1 MSGMATQIR
10 LLFKSYIAPVCEV
23 TDRNTIEELEQ
34 IACESWMA
42 RETRDLG
49 GWLLRANDGI
59 TRRANSVFPL
69 ADPEC
74 DLDEALNQVIEFYN
88 SRGILP
94 RFQMTEIS
102 IPTALDDFLVSQG
115 WTYGL
120 EVYIEVSPIKTVI
133 EKPTELQ
140 VELLSTPSSD
150 WMDAYIL
157 ASEHKECNP
166 NIRRELML
174 RSPLNKV
181 FAAGKIDD
189 TIAGVG
195 IGVVS
200 GDWVGLFSIG
210 TLHEYRR
217 RQVATDVSREIA
229 AWGLDQG
236 ATRSYLQVET
246 RNEPANKMYSRLG
259 FKPCYNYWYRDYHNE
274 N

>member
-1 MSGMATQIR
+1 MSDMTTPIR
-10 LLFKSYIAPVCEV
+10 LLFKSYISSICKV
-23 TDRNTIEELEQ
+23 TDCKTIEELEQ

-42 RETRDLG
+42 RETRNLG

-74 DLDEALNQVIEFYN
+74 GLDKALNQVIEFYN

-102 IPTALDDFLVSQG
+102 SPPALDDFLVSQG

-120 EVYIEVSPIKTVI
+120 EVYIEVSPIKTVL

-140 VELLSTPSSD
+140 VELLSTPTGD
-150 WMDAYIL
+150 WMDAYIIV
-157 ASEHKECNP
+157 SEHKESNP
-166 NIRRELML
+166 NIRKELMI

-189 TIAGVG
+189 AIAGVG
-195 IGVVS
+195 IGVVC

-217 RQVATDVSREIA
+217 RHVATAVSREIA

-236 ATRSYLQVET
+236 ATQSYLQVET

-259 FKPCYNYWYRDYHNE
+259 FKPCYKYWYRDYHNE